1 MISQELYLKKIGE
14 AILLT
19 GSNMKQSAQ
28 NLIYDRICK
37 NYTNADFISAIE
49 DVTESDT
56 LKLSY
61 PLLVRRLNYHRMV
74 RREEEE
80 EKANAKEEEEAKQF
94 WNTEGITDD
103 CTSRKCF
110 SCDRRRC
117 DTMARASIDGM
128 AAMFRGE
135 ISLVDLLDKLSKEF
149 PGAGFEGPADITE
162 WKEWKA
168 RRSGKHGQTQGGRL
182 ALVPPP
188 EDDFIPE
195 LEVPDNAFQGT
206 FNMDQQPGGNA

>member
-1 MISQELYLKKIGE
+1 MISQELFLKKIGE

-28 NLIYDRICK
+28 NLIYDRIAK
-37 NYTNADFISAIE
+37 NYTNIDFVNAIE

-61 PLLVRRLNYHRMV
+61 PLLVRRLNYHRTV
-74 RREEEE
+74 RREEEA
-80 EKANAKEEEEAKQF
+80 EKANAKEEEEAKRF
-94 WNTEGITDD
+94 WNTEGLTDD

-117 DTMARASIDGM
+117 DTMAKASIDGM
-128 AAMFRGE
+128 ASMFRGE
-135 ISLVDLLDKLSKEF
+135 ISLVDLLGKLSKEF
-149 PGAGFEGPADITE
+149 PGAGFEGPANMVD

-168 RRSGKHGQTQGGRL
+168 RQKGQTRGGGL

-195 LEVPDNAFQGT
+195 MELPHDAYQGT
-206 FNMDQQPGGNA
+206 LNMDHQPGGDAR